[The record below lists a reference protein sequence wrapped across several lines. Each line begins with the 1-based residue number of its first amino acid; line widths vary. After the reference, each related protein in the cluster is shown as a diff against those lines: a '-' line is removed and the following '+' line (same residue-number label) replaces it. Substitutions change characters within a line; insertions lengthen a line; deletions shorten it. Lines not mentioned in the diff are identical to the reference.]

1 MIWTNTGLI
10 RAKYLL
16 DSAKKTL
23 KAGRSAALLA
33 VPVIGTF
40 AIFDITGFSFYEGI
54 PWRLTGV
61 VPFVIFL
68 LFSYTLFKKNVKL
81 IIPFNILNVL
91 GLGAMMA
98 GLAYEIFL
106 AQTSPP
112 LQLKYGVTVG
122 YTAVLFISLIIAEG
136 ARPYL
141 PYIIIL
147 PLGLLTVVLLNSPQ
161 MPLSDWS
168 FLSNVYIVAIV
179 VIIFSRSQEKA
190 AYQSFEKQELIYS
203 RENELEVQKEKLEI
217 ANQELQAYSDSVSN
231 DLRNPLRSI
240 LLNATLLG
248 EKLSA
253 YFSDEDKQNLLSLR
267 QNALRMNQLIDDMLA
282 YSRVGNREIQKQELD
297 MRQLFR
303 EIFQE
308 LINHEPPKRTIRF
321 YLGEIE
327 GALGDKIMIEQV
339 IRHLLANSL
348 KFTKVEEKA
357 EIEVRGYPDNAQY
370 VYSVKDNGIGLEKN
384 QHDEVFRSFDGSEGE
399 EDSEIS
405 GVGIAIVKKI
415 IHRHGGRVW
424 ASGSEEEG
432 ATFYFSLNKVP
443 NFGTQKLVTS

>member
-23 KAGRSAALLA
+23 KAGRAAALLA

-40 AIFDITGFSFYEGI
+40 AVFDIVGFRFYDGI
-54 PWRLTGV
+54 PWRITGLA
-61 VPFVIFL
+61 PMLIFL
-68 LFSYTLFKKNVKL
+68 ILSFTLFKKKPKL
-81 IIPFNILNVL
+81 VIPFNVLNLL
-91 GLGAMMA
+91 GLGVMMA
-98 GLAYEIFL
+98 GLAFEIFL
-106 AQTSPP
+106 MQSPP

-147 PLGLLTVVLLNSPQ
+147 PLGILTVLLSNSTDMQ
-161 MPLSDWS
+161 LSDWS

-179 VIIFSRSQEKA
+179 VMIFARTQEKS
-190 AYQSFEKQELIYS
+190 AYKSFEKQELIYA
-203 RENELEVQKEKLEI
+203 RENELEIQKEKLEI
-217 ANQELQAYSDSVSN
+217 ANQELQAYNDSVSN

-267 QNALRMNQLIDDMLA
+267 QNALQMNQLIDDMLA
-282 YSRVGNREIQKQELD
+282 YSKVGNREIQKQELN

-303 EIFQE
+303 DIFQE
-308 LINHEPPKRTIRF
+308 LVKNEPPKRTIRF

-327 GALGDKIMIEQV
+327 DALGDKVMIEQV
-339 IRHLLANSL
+339 IRHLLSNSL
-348 KFTKVEEKA
+348 KFTKTEEKA
-357 EIEVRGYPDNAQY
+357 EIEVRGYPDKDQY
-370 VYSVKDNGIGLEKN
+370 VYAVKDNGIGLEEN
-384 QHDEVFRSFDGSEGE
+384 QEEEIFRSLQGVE
-399 EDSEIS
+399 ESDADTG
-405 GVGIAIVKKI
+405 GVGIAITKKI
-415 IHRHGGRVW
+415 VNRHGGRVW
-424 ASGSEEEG
+424 AASKPEEG
-432 ATFYFSLNKVP
+432 VTIYFSLNKVP
-443 NFGTQKLVTS
+443 DFSSAKLSTN

>member
-40 AIFDITGFSFYEGI
+40 AAFDIIGFRFYDGI
-54 PWRLTGV
+54 PWRITGV
-61 VPFVIFL
+61 APMILFL
-68 LFSYTLFKKNVKL
+68 ILSFTLFPKRPKF
-81 IIPFNILNVL
+81 IIPFNALNLL

-98 GLAYEIFL
+98 GLAFEIFL
-106 AQTSPP
+106 TQSPP

-141 PYIIIL
+141 PYIIIG
-147 PLGLLTVVLLNSPQ
+147 PLGILTVILLNSPEMQ
-161 MPLSDWS
+161 LSDWS
-168 FLSNVYIVAIV
+168 FLSNVFIVAIV
-179 VIIFSRSQEKA
+179 VMIFARSQEKS
-190 AYQSFEKQELIYS
+190 AYRNFEKQELIYI
-203 RENELEVQKEKLEI
+203 RERELEVQKEKLEI
-217 ANQELQAYSDSVSN
+217 ANQELQAYNDSVSN

-267 QNALRMNQLIDDMLA
+267 QNALQMNQIIDDMLA
-282 YSRVGNREIQKQELD
+282 FSKVGNREIQKQELD
-297 MRQLFR
+297 MRKMFR
-303 EIFQE
+303 EAFQE
-308 LINHEPPKRTIRF
+308 LVNHEPPKRTIRF

-339 IRHLLANSL
+339 IRHLLSNSL
-348 KFTKVEEKA
+348 KFTQAEEKA

-370 VYSVKDNGIGLEKN
+370 VYSVKDNGFGLAEDQEEEIYRSLEGAHGKEETEIG
-384 QHDEVFRSFDGSEGE
+384 
-399 EDSEIS
+399 
-405 GVGIAIVKKI
+405 GVGLAIIKKI
-415 IHRHGGRVW
+415 VHRHGGRVW
-424 ASGSEEEG
+424 ASGNKENG
-432 ATFYFSLNKVP
+432 VTFYFSLNKVP
-443 NFGTQKLVTS
+443 SFSPNKLAVS